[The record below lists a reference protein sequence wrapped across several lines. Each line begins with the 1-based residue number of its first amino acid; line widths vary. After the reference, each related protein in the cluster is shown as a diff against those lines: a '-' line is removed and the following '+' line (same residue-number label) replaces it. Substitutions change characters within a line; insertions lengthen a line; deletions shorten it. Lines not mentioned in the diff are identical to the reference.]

1 MLDTLCPPAILYL
14 GFSLTQII
22 IDTFKGHYNT
32 AFFKTIVMCIF
43 TLLLNILCQRGL
55 SVISWLIVFI
65 PFILMTYITAVLL
78 FVFGLSPSNGTANSN
93 SNYNVK
99 YPSDYPNEMS
109 IARNP
114 QHNEMMD
121 DIDFDFTQPSLPPQ
135 VLTTQSSLQSQVV
148 IPPAVTPPATP
159 PAVTQPTATPPT
171 ATSVQPPAVTQPA
184 AIPPQP
190 QQPQNLATPPLPP
203 VPPQYSQYSQYSQ
216 YLQQMI

>member
-43 TLLLNILCQRGL
+43 TLLLNILCSRGL

-121 DIDFDFTQPSLPPQ
+121 DIEFDFTQPSLPPQ
-135 VLTTQSSLQSQVV
+135 FLTTQSSLQSQVL
-148 IPPAVTPPATP
+148 IP
-159 PAVTQPTATPPT
+159 PAVTQPAVTQPA
-171 ATSVQPPAVTQPA
+171 VQPPAVTQPA
-184 AIPPQP
+184 VTQPTVTPP

>member
-78 FVFGLSPSNGTANSN
+78 FVFGLSPSNGTTN

-99 YPSDYPNEMS
+99 YPSDYPNEML
-109 IARNP
+109 IDRHP
-114 QHNEMMD
+114 QNKMMD
-121 DIDFDFTQPSLPPQ
+121 DINFDFTEPSLPPQ
-135 VLTTQSSLQSQVV
+135 FLTTQSSLQSQVIPPAV
-148 IPPAVTPPATP
+148 TPPPVTPLAVTPPSVQPPAVTPPAT
-159 PAVTQPTATPPT
+159 
-171 ATSVQPPAVTQPA
+171 
-184 AIPPQP
+184 P

>member
-43 TLLLNILCQRGL
+43 TLLLNILCERGL

-78 FVFGLSPSNGTANSN
+78 FVFGLSPSNGKSN

-99 YPSDYPNEMS
+99 YPSDYPNEML

-114 QHNEMMD
+114 QHNEMID
-121 DIDFDFTQPSLPPQ
+121 DLDFDFTLPSLPPQ
-135 VLTTQSSLQSQVV
+135 FLTTQSSLQSQV
-148 IPPAVTPPATP
+148 IPPAVTPPATQQPVVTPPATQP
-159 PAVTQPTATPPT
+159 PAVTQPA
-171 ATSVQPPAVTQPA
+171 VQPPAVTQPTVT
-184 AIPPQP
+184 PP

>member
-93 SNYNVK
+93 YNVK
-99 YPSDYPNEMS
+99 YPSDYPNEML
-109 IARNP
+109 IDRHP
-114 QHNEMMD
+114 QNKMID

-135 VLTTQSSLQSQVV
+135 FLTTQSSLQSQG
-148 IPPAVTPPATP
+148 ITP
-159 PAVTQPTATPPT
+159 PAVTQPAVT
-171 ATSVQPPAVTQPA
+171 QPAVTQPA
-184 AIPPQP
+184 VTQP
-190 QQPQNLATPPLPP
+190 TVTQSTVTQPTVTPTSQPVINTPPLAP
-203 VPPQYSQYSQYSQ
+203 VPPQYSQYSQ